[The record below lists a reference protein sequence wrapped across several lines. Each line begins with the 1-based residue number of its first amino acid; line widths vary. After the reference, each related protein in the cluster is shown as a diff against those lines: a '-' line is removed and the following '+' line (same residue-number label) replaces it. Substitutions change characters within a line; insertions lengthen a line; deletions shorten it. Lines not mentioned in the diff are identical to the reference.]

1 MTMKMMVMV
10 MVMIR
15 KTTERLGLRF
25 GRWYELAVMGLDV
38 VYGAGWVAGL
48 DLHGAG
54 VL

>member
-1 MTMKMMVMV
+1 MMTTTM

>member
-1 MTMKMMVMV
+1 MMTMTM

-15 KTTERLGLRF
+15 KTNERLGLRF
-25 GRWYELAVMGLDV
+25 GRWYELAVMSLDV